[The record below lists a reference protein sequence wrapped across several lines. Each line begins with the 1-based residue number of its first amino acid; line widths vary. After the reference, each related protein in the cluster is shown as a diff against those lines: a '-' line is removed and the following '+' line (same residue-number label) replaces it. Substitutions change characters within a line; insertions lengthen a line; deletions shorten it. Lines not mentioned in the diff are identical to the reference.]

1 MRQHRIIQV
10 DERLP
15 LLQTIPLS
23 LQHLFAMF
31 GSTVLVPFLLHV
43 DPATALFMNG
53 IGTILYLLICKGRLP
68 AYLGSSFAFISPV
81 LAVCATSGMDY
92 GDAQGGF
99 IVFGLSFIVLAGI
112 VNKVGTRWIDILF
125 PPAAMGAVVAIIGLE
140 LAPLAMTMSGYIGE
154 ASGMTNETAMIISTF
169 TLIVTL
175 LATVLGRGF
184 IGIIPILIGV
194 ISGYILSWFMG
205 VVDFSV
211 VETTPWIS
219 VPTFYEPK
227 FNLSAIMMIMPA
239 LFVVF
244 AEHLGHL
251 FVTSDIVGRNLIEDP
266 GLHRSLFADG
276 LSNVLSGLVG
286 STPNTTYG
294 ENMGVLAITG
304 VYSTWVIGGAA
315 LLAVIFSFVGK
326 IAALIHGI
334 PVPVMGGVCILLFGF
349 IAASGIRMLVEK
361 HVDYTRSKNLI
372 LTAVTMICGLSGA
385 TIVVGP
391 VQLKGMGLATVVA
404 MILSLAFLLFER
416 LHIDNYH

>member
-81 LAVCATSGMDY
+81 LAVCATLGMDY

-112 VNKVGTRWIDILF
+112 VNKVGTRWIDVLF

-140 LAPLAMTMSGYIGE
+140 LAPLAMTMSGYLGE